1 MGKRLWTRWG
11 FGSVLGV
18 SLFDGLE
25 IRLLIRVLELNIRIH
40 SVPHFHDLVEIM
52 VINLSLGEGEVA
64 AKCNVYVI
72 NILLVVKLLLDDFP
86 KMLHLLHVAIGV
98 VLLGVMGIRW
108 VKGDILFV
116 VLVKTESFGPAV
128 LVLLLFQD
136 KGHNILLGS
145 KVFGGW
151 SPDLVVHTIFD
162 HLSLLVK
169 IKPRVKHGVEPKISS
184 QSGESVRDTKG
195 INLPTD
201 VWHVFLLEFF
211 FNESVAG
218 HKIID

>member
-1 MGKRLWTRWG
+1 MWSRCVETTPVFVGPLSIWESIISPYSPSLGKRLWSRWG

-25 IRLLIRVLELNIRIH
+25 IRLLIRVLEFNVRVH
-40 SVPHFHDLVEIM
+40 SVPHFHDLVKIM
-52 VINLSLGEGEVA
+52 IINLSLGEGEVA
-64 AKCNVYVI
+64 AKCNIYVI

-108 VKGDILFV
+108 VKGDILLV
-116 VLVKTESFGPAV
+116 VLVETESFGPAV

-145 KVFGGW
+145 KVFSGW

-169 IKPRVKHGVEPKISS
+169 IKP
-184 QSGESVRDTKG
+184 
-195 INLPTD
+195 
-201 VWHVFLLEFF
+201 
-211 FNESVAG
+211 
-218 HKIID
+218 

>member
-1 MGKRLWTRWG
+1 M
-11 FGSVLGV
+11 GV

-25 IRLLIRVLELNIRIH
+25 IRLLIRVLEFNVRVH
-40 SVPHFHDLVEIM
+40 RVPHFHDLVKIM
-52 VINLSLGEGEVA
+52 IINLSLGEGEVA

-72 NILLVVKLLLDDFP
+72 DILLVVKLLLDDFP

-116 VLVKTESFGPAV
+116 VLVETESFGPAV

-145 KVFGGW
+145 KVFNCW
-151 SPDLVVHTIFD
+151 SPDLVVYTSFD

-169 IKPRVKHGVEPKISS
+169 IKP
-184 QSGESVRDTKG
+184 
-195 INLPTD
+195 
-201 VWHVFLLEFF
+201 
-211 FNESVAG
+211 
-218 HKIID
+218 

>member
-1 MGKRLWTRWG
+1 M
-11 FGSVLGV
+11 GV

-25 IRLLIRVLELNIRIH
+25 IRLLIRVLEFNVRVH
-40 SVPHFHDLVEIM
+40 RVPHFHDLVKIM
-52 VINLSLGEGEVA
+52 IINLSLGEGEVA

-72 NILLVVKLLLDDFP
+72 DILLVVKLLLDDFP

-116 VLVKTESFGPAV
+116 VLVETESFGPAV

-145 KVFGGW
+145 KVFNSW
-151 SPDLVVHTIFD
+151 SPDLVVYTSFD

-169 IKPRVKHGVEPKISS
+169 IKP
-184 QSGESVRDTKG
+184 
-195 INLPTD
+195 
-201 VWHVFLLEFF
+201 
-211 FNESVAG
+211 
-218 HKIID
+218 